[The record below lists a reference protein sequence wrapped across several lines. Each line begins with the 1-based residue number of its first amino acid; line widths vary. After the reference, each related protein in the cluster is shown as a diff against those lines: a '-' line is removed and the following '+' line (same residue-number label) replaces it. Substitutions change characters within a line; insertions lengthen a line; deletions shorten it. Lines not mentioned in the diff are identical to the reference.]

1 MKRLSILLLS
11 LFIISACNPVKD
23 KKVNQTT
30 IGFKT
35 DESSKLFFKNV
46 RRSYYDVEVMEE
58 AKLEIYR
65 LKKRVKESDEPILN
79 INIVNNWRYDEAYI
93 LLEPNSAA
101 GSLSD
106 IKVIWENEDG
116 KSGEI
121 SLEGGNKKN
130 QLDFAAKVYDQIQNG
145 SQFYIM
151 KDGAKKAFLI
161 DSKSREAFRVT
172 MFDYFRL
179 TLEY

>member
-1 MKRLSILLLS
+1 MKSLAG
-11 LFIISACNPVKD
+11 LFIITLILASCNPVKD
-23 KKVNQTT
+23 KQVDQTT

-35 DESSKLFFKNV
+35 DDSSKLFFKNV

-65 LKKRVKESDEPILN
+65 LEKRVKESDKPVLN
-79 INIVNNWRYDEAYI
+79 ISIVNNWRYDEAYV
-93 LLEPNSAA
+93 LLEPNSAS
-101 GSLSD
+101 GSLTD
-106 IKVIWENEDG
+106 LQVLWEDEKGNSG
-116 KSGEI
+116 KI
-121 SLEGGNKKN
+121 VLEGGNKKN
-130 QLDFAAKVYDQIQNG
+130 QLDFAAKVYEQIQNG
-145 SQFYIM
+145 SRLYLKQNNERVE
-151 KDGAKKAFLI
+151 LLN

>member
-1 MKRLSILLLS
+1 MKRLAIFFISTLIL
-11 LFIISACNPVKD
+11 SACNPVKD
-23 KKVNQTT
+23 KKVDQTT
-30 IGFKT
+30 IRFKT

-65 LKKRVKESDEPILN
+65 LEKRVQESDGPVLN
-79 INIVNNWRYDEAYI
+79 ISIVNNWRYDEAYV

-106 IKVIWENEDG
+106 MKVIWENEDG
-116 KSGEI
+116 NSGEI

-130 QLDFAAKVYDQIQNG
+130 QLDFAAKVYEQIQNG

-151 KDGAKKAFLI
+151 KDGERLPFLN
-161 DSKSREAFRVT
+161 DSKSREAFRIT
-172 MFDYFRL
+172 LFDYFRL
-179 TLEY
+179 TLVY

>member
-1 MKRLSILLLS
+1 MKRLSAFIIILLAL
-11 LFIISACNPVKD
+11 SACNPAKD
-23 KKVNQTT
+23 KKVDQTT

-65 LKKRVKESDEPILN
+65 LEKRVKESDVPVLN
-79 INIVNNWRYDEAYI
+79 ISIVNNWRYDEAYI

-101 GSLSD
+101 GLLTD
-106 IKVIWENEDG
+106 LLIHWENENG
-116 KSGEI
+116 NSGEI
-121 SLEGGNKKN
+121 RLAGGNKKN
-130 QLDFAAKVYDQIQNG
+130 QLDFAAQVYDQIQEG
-145 SQFYIM
+145 SQFYIAQN
-151 KDGAKKAFLI
+151 GEQLSI
-161 DSKSREAFRVT
+161 LSDSKSREAFRIT

-179 TLEY
+179 TSVY

>member
-23 KKVNQTT
+23 KKVDQTT

-79 INIVNNWRYDEAYI
+79 INIVKYFI
-93 LLEPNSAA
+93 LSIHAT
-101 GSLSD
+101 
-106 IKVIWENEDG
+106 
-116 KSGEI
+116 
-121 SLEGGNKKN
+121 
-130 QLDFAAKVYDQIQNG
+130 
-145 SQFYIM
+145 
-151 KDGAKKAFLI
+151 FLHF
-161 DSKSREAFRVT
+161 SW
-172 MFDYFRL
+172 
-179 TLEY
+179 

>member
-23 KKVNQTT
+23 KKVDQTT

-65 LKKRVKESDEPILN
+65 LKKRVKETDEPVLN
-79 INIVNNWRYDEAYI
+79 INIVNNWRYDEAYV

-121 SLEGGNKKN
+121 SLGGGNKKN

-151 KDGAKKAFLI
+151 KDGVKKAFLI

>member
-1 MKRLSILLLS
+1 MLS

-23 KKVNQTT
+23 KKVDQTT

-79 INIVNNWRYDEAYI
+79 INIGHKSNIIANNNIFWI
-93 LLEPNSAA
+93 P
-101 GSLSD
+101 
-106 IKVIWENEDG
+106 IHP
-116 KSGEI
+116 
-121 SLEGGNKKN
+121 
-130 QLDFAAKVYDQIQNG
+130 
-145 SQFYIM
+145 
-151 KDGAKKAFLI
+151 
-161 DSKSREAFRVT
+161 
-172 MFDYFRL
+172 
-179 TLEY
+179 